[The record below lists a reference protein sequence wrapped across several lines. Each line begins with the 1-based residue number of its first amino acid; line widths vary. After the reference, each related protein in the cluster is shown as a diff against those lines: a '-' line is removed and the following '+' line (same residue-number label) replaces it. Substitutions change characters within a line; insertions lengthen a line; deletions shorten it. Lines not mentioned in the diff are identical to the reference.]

1 MAAEVT
7 NNLSQKCC
15 TFSPCVTD
23 TYFAARET
31 APARARSARG
41 GFLCKHANT
50 RQPACAASNMC
61 EGLGLSCLFSAASRE
76 DKAGKAHAV
85 LIVESCI
92 EIRKGA
98 AQLRPHSQS
107 ALACAGPTPSEYSPS
122 CPMPSEGGWPAPAT
136 SAERSGV
143 SSLGRFIVSDKVA
156 LDRCSAG
163 SVSQARGF
171 LFVQLNWE
179 CLPALGDVLTRGSP
193 CPGGAGKCEPLPG
206 GSGRAPRLVFFRLS
220 SLARISQQQQ
230 QQQIKISL

>member
-1 MAAEVT
+1 
-7 NNLSQKCC
+7 
-15 TFSPCVTD
+15 
-23 TYFAARET
+23 
-31 APARARSARG
+31 
-41 GFLCKHANT
+41 
-50 RQPACAASNMC
+50 MC

-143 SSLGRFIVSDKVA
+143 SSLGRFIVSNKVA
-156 LDRCSAG
+156 LDRVPRGRSAKPG
-163 SVSQARGF
+163 DFF
-171 LFVQLNWE
+171 LFNYWE

-193 CPGGAGKCEPLPG
+193 CPGGAGKRVSPYPG
-206 GSGRAPRLVFFRLS
+206 DQVERPV
-220 SLARISQQQQ
+220 
-230 QQQIKISL
+230 